1 MNECVVEVM
10 RFLLAQNQANPM
22 VPVSAAAISKVLKE
36 LNVKAAG
43 TTRHVI
49 ARARVRFMGLGFDIA
64 EAGALHDV
72 GVLSR
77 GIGKQ
82 QEVVKQPR
90 DTRAELCSRA
100 RSTPCHPQCITWSM
114 APQHLTDSY

>member
-1 MNECVVEVM
+1 MEVM

-64 EAGALHDV
+64 EAG
-72 GVLSR
+72 VLQAGGMHFHGTLCAYASR
-77 GIGKQ
+77 W
-82 QEVVKQPR
+82 V
-90 DTRAELCSRA
+90 
-100 RSTPCHPQCITWSM
+100 
-114 APQHLTDSY
+114 